1 MKIRLPGRFE
11 WKILAA
17 LFIIASLPLGAA
29 AYLMSVTLG
38 RISNIT
44 DQHQKEVQESLG
56 RAVEVYRVYFAQMKD
71 GFRERAAELAATPFE
86 RAADLANVPDLLRA
100 RVLRGDQVIDE
111 WAVAP
116 EIFEHAREAPPNLVE
131 LRNSPPG
138 APRLLELTFGISRE
152 MYANFLTLREAMNR
166 EEELDR
172 TFPLIFP
179 RIFHGLGLA
188 LVIILALATVLG
200 MFVARRATGR
210 VATLR
215 TAAQRVGEGDLT
227 VRVSPRGKDELD
239 DLGRAFDRMVAE
251 LGETRSRL
259 EYLQKVSAWQEVARR
274 LAHEIKNPLTPIQLA
289 VQELGSKYRGEDPA
303 YARLLTTAQ
312 EILKEEIDSMR
323 RLVDDFS
330 AFAKLPK
337 VEPAP
342 VDLGQVVEDFVRGH
356 SAWQPHLRFDKPAAT
371 GRGAVRS
378 HADPPRAHQPGRE
391 RHPGAPRGSAASPR
405 SCCASPPSA
414 RTATRIAGASTSSS
428 TTTAPACRRRR
439 ASGSSTPTSRPRR
452 TAPAWAWRSCARSSS
467 TTAATSR
474 SPPNRRRWAARASRW
489 RSPPPRQR
497 LRLRLSGQ
505 RQSRTLR
512 RFSDP
517 VGQHGGR
524 GGREPRLDAP
534 AAHPAA
540 QDPLFVD
547 GERSRVQRLVAAVR
561 QLQRH
566 RAAAVEAQRPH
577 DQRRVVDVDIGEAP
591 LVEPQDVAAVVEAVE
606 PAEEGAA
613 QSFVTDRL
621 TLVDELPFAID
632 PDPRAPQPLDEL
644 GVRLHAA
651 PPRFRRPAG
660 ATRGACPT
668 RVSTTKKKR
677 WMTRRREA
685 RCDLWFAASLS

>member
-1 MKIRLPGRFE
+1 MRIRLPGRFE

-86 RAADLANVPDLLRA
+86 HAADLANVPDLLRA

-188 LVIILALATVLG
+188 LVIILALATALG

-210 VATLR
+210 VAALR
-215 TAAQRVGEGDLT
+215 AAAQRVGEGDLT

-239 DLGRAFDRMVAE
+239 ELGRAFDRMVAE

-289 VQELGSKYRGEDPA
+289 VQELGSKYRGEDA
-303 YARLLTTAQ
+303 GYARLLTTAQ

-342 VDLGQVVEDFVRGH
+342 VDLGQVLEDFVRGH
-356 SAWQPHLRFDKPAAT
+356 TAWQPHLRFDKPAQRVEALCDRMLIRRVLT
-371 GRGAVRS
+371 NLVENAIQACEGVGRVAEVVLRVAPGRGDGHEDRGRV
-378 HADPPRAHQPGRE
+378 DIIVDDNGPGVPATARE
-391 RHPGAPRGSAASPR
+391 RIFDPYITTKENGTGLGLAIVRKIVIDHGGDVVVAAEPSPLGGARFTVAIPAA
-405 SCCASPPSA
+405 
-414 RTATRIAGASTSSS
+414 
-428 TTTAPACRRRR
+428 APA
-439 ASGSSTPTSRPRR
+439 
-452 TAPAWAWRSCARSSS
+452 
-467 TTAATSR
+467 AATE
-474 SPPNRRRWAARASRW
+474 AARA
-489 RSPPPRQR
+489 
-497 LRLRLSGQ
+497 
-505 RQSRTLR
+505 
-512 RFSDP
+512 
-517 VGQHGGR
+517 
-524 GGREPRLDAP
+524 AP
-534 AAHPAA
+534 A
-540 QDPLFVD
+540 
-547 GERSRVQRLVAAVR
+547 
-561 QLQRH
+561 
-566 RAAAVEAQRPH
+566 
-577 DQRRVVDVDIGEAP
+577 
-591 LVEPQDVAAVVEAVE
+591 
-606 PAEEGAA
+606 
-613 QSFVTDRL
+613 
-621 TLVDELPFAID
+621 
-632 PDPRAPQPLDEL
+632 PDPSPFQ
-644 GVRLHAA
+644 
-651 PPRFRRPAG
+651 
-660 ATRGACPT
+660 
-668 RVSTTKKKR
+668 
-677 WMTRRREA
+677 
-685 RCDLWFAASLS
+685 